1 MTTTAPDPSRT
12 THQARAVE
20 GSTQARHVP
29 HRWRNL
35 ATLTGV
41 TVVDS
46 TESGLTTTLF
56 PTIAAALKLNTGQ
69 LGLLAA
75 LGKIVAVPFGPAW
88 VWLAGRTSRRTA
100 LIVATVTGGVFGI
113 VAGFANDFTH
123 LLIAN
128 TLMAACIIGA
138 GPISNS
144 IISDSFD
151 DRHRGRAVGYFYG
164 VSALLGSFIGPIVA
178 QLSGFSQG
186 WRYGMWIIGSIC
198 ILAGLGIFFL
208 YKEPG
213 VGAAERQLADLAEPD
228 RKAKKVTAR
237 SVVSLFKI
245 PTFSVMMLS
254 RLMSGHLLIGV
265 FGIQFLVT
273 ERGFSN
279 AVAALVLLPFGFGY
293 FAGTVGGGWV
303 VTGLDRVFPR
313 RGRVAFIQAAQILF
327 AVIAFFGTQFHYS
340 EIGVY
345 AIFWALMGFAQGLN
359 PGVNRPIVMSVV
371 TPELRGQAF
380 AIFLTFFET
389 IGWAIFSL
397 GAGLLAESLGIQQ
410 VFLWVLVG
418 LMLVNAA
425 VLSALYVTY
434 PKDRDAV
441 TDTLE
446 QRRAAAL
453 ASE

>member
-1 MTTTAPDPSRT
+1 MTTTVSTEAST
-12 THQARAVE
+12 TPGPEAA
-20 GSTQARHVP
+20 GQARHVP

-56 PTIAAALKLNTGQ
+56 PTIAAALRLNTGQ

-75 LGKIVAVPFGPAW
+75 LGKLVAVPFGPGW

-100 LIVATVTGGVFGI
+100 LIAATVSGGVFGI
-113 VAGFANDFTH
+113 IAGFANDFTH

-164 VSALLGSFIGPIVA
+164 VSALLGSFIGPLVA
-178 QLSGFSQG
+178 QLSGFSDG
-186 WRYGMWIIGSIC
+186 WRYGMWIIGGIC
-198 ILAGLGIFFL
+198 ILAGAGIFFF

-213 VGAAERQLADLAEPD
+213 IGAAERQLADLSE
-228 RKAKKVTAR
+228 RGRRGQRVTVA
-237 SVVSLFKI
+237 SVISLFKI

-254 RLMSGHLLIGV
+254 RLLSGHLLIAV

-273 ERGFSN
+273 ERGFTN
-279 AVAALVLLPFGFGY
+279 ATAALVLLPFGFGY
-293 FAGTVGGGWV
+293 FAGTVGGGWIV
-303 VTGLDRVFPR
+303 AALDRVLPR
-313 RGRVAFIQAAQILF
+313 RGRVAFIQCAQILF
-327 AVIAFFGTQFHYS
+327 AVIAFFGTQFHY
-340 EIGVY
+340 EAIGVY
-345 AIFWALMGFAQGLN
+345 AVFWALMGFAQGLN

-371 TPELRGQAF
+371 LPELRGQAF
-380 AIFLTFFET
+380 AIFLTVFET
-389 IGWAIFSL
+389 IGWALFSL
-397 GAGLLAESLGIQQ
+397 GAGILAETLGIQT
-410 VFLWVLVG
+410 VFLWILVG

-434 PKDRDAV
+434 PKDRDQV
-441 TDTLE
+441 TATLE
-446 QRRAAAL
+446 ERRMTAL
-453 ASE
+453 AKG